1 MPGMVRW
8 YGLAAAL
15 FSLPQAEQARIV
27 EEERQS
33 LWCTEMAGAGKKND
47 LVVCSFPTFGWIW
60 ISYNFF
66 F

>member
-15 FSLPQAEQARIV
+15 FSLMPQAEQARIV

-33 LWCTEMAGAGKKND
+33 LWCTEMAGAGKKKKKTYMND
-47 LVVCSFPTFGWIW
+47 LVVRSFLTFG
-60 ISYNFF
+60 
-66 F
+66 

>member
-33 LWCTEMAGAGKKND
+33 LWCTEMAGAG
-47 LVVCSFPTFGWIW
+47 
-60 ISYNFF
+60 
-66 F
+66 